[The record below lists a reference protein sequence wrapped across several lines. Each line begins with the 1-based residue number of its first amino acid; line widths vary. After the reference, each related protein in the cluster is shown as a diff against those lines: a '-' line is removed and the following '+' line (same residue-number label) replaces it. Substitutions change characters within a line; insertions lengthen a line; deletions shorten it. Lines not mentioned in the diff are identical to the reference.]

1 VQQIDEVI
9 DALYS
14 VDIADVSFQLGSL
27 TFKPM
32 QMMMQGAGKSM
43 TDKLTKLAKA
53 NPDLKNVYEE
63 AITKKATKH

>member
-1 VQQIDEVI
+1 MHKVQEIDDVI

-32 QMMMQGAGKSM
+32 KIAMNKGQKM
-43 TDKLTKLAKA
+43 TADML
-53 NPDLKNVYEE
+53 
-63 AITKKATKH
+63 